1 MRSGRSN
8 VAVAWSLHTVI
19 RRCSSRKN
27 GRKECCTEYQGAM
40 GGIRCLEWLIR
51 NRKTEPLDRG
61 WVEPTYFA
69 NIPSKH
75 SIRKQPILFQSR
87 STLNH
92 ATCTQLLHV
101 LSRTWS
107 STTLPLILFADVDA
121 LMSASP
127 PPRASFG
134 AIASFSRFSLPRR
147 RRRRL
152 LGRSLFVPLA
162 GWGPQ

>member
-61 WVEPTYFA
+61 LTHLFCKYSIQAFDKKATNSFPKSIDFEPRNMY
-69 NIPSKH
+69 
-75 SIRKQPILFQSR
+75 
-87 STLNH
+87 
-92 ATCTQLLHV
+92 
-101 LSRTWS
+101 
-107 STTLPLILFADVDA
+107 
-121 LMSASP
+121 
-127 PPRASFG
+127 
-134 AIASFSRFSLPRR
+134 AIAPCTFTNLQQYNSSSHSVRR
-147 RRRRL
+147 RRCPDVGVASASGEFWRHRFFL
-152 LGRSLFVPLA
+152 PILSSSA
-162 GWGPQ
+162 TSA